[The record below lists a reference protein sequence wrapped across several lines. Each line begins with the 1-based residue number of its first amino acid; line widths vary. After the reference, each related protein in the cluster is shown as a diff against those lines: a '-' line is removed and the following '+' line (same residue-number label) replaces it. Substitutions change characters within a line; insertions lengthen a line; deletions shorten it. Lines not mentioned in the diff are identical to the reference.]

1 MRRTLLSYFQKQY
14 NLTTIYVAKYM
25 RIYNMSMWFNSII
38 LTKPIQKTNSVGL
51 SVLKMIFKDE
61 KGPKYVAL

>member
-1 MRRTLLSYFQKQY
+1 
-14 NLTTIYVAKYM
+14 
-25 RIYNMSMWFNSII
+25 MSMWFNSII